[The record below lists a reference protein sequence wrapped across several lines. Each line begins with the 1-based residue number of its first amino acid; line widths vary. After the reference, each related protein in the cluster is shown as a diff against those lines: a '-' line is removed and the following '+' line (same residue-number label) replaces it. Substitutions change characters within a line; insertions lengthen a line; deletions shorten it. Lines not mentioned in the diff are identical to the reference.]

1 MYEHRLKPPIP
12 RRAFLLRMARHGG
25 IAAAT
30 LTVSLFI
37 GMIGYHGFE
46 KLPWLD
52 GFLNSAMLL
61 GGMGPVDPLKTE
73 AGKLFAGFY
82 ALYAGLVFIT
92 VASLLGAPLL
102 HRLLHRF
109 HWEEQ
114 EKGDEETATVS
125 PRKSARK
132 KSPR

>member
-1 MYEHRLKPPIP
+1 MYEHRLQAPIS
-12 RRAFLLRMARHGG
+12 RRAFLRRMARHGG

-30 LTVSLFI
+30 LAVSLLI
-37 GMIGYHGFE
+37 GMAGYHTFE
-46 KLPWLD
+46 GLPWID

-92 VASLLGAPLL
+92 VASLLGAPLF

-114 EKGDEETATVS
+114 S
-125 PRKSARK
+125 RK
-132 KSPR
+132 K